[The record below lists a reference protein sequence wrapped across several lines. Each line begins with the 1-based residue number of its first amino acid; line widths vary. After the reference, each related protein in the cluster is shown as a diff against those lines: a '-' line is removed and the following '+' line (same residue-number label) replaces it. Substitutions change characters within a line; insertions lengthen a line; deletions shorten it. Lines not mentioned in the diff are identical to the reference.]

1 MVWLLHGSM
10 CDLLAIIVYSG
21 GLLGFL
27 VGSALCMLAH
37 LLLFLIALND
47 RVCTVALDTRALL
60 LLLLLMILGLSRRL
74 WDSFAHAT
82 SCTSTTIAAS

>member
-60 LLLLLMILGLSRRL
+60 LLLLMILWLSRRL